1 MIGEQAI
8 MTDKELEIILQEGE
22 SYKIEFKESIDKTL
36 VEEVVAFANASGG
49 RIFIGVTDD
58 GNLKGT
64 DTSNIARSR
73 LQDTLRPI
81 QPFLAVTIDIIA
93 DIFVVTVPDGPE
105 KPYGCSRGF
114 FIRVGPNS
122 QKLNRNEIIDFIQS
136 EGRIRFDELVKS
148 EAFLSDYL
156 DREAFNRF
164 VAISGISNVLPEEP
178 MLRNLGCVVKVDNQ
192 SLFTNT
198 GVLFFAKDPIGFI
211 PQAIIIC
218 ALYKGIEKVT
228 VLDRK
233 DLTGNI
239 IANIEEAIL
248 FLKKHLK
255 LRYEITSIRRK
266 EILEIP
272 EVAMREAIVNA
283 VCHRDYFEKGA
294 NVMVEIFDDRVEISN
309 PGGLAKGLSLEDF
322 GTRSL
327 TRNPTI
333 ASLLHRTNYIERMG
347 TGINRIRLALQE
359 AGLPAPEFKM
369 SGFFTVIFRRITSDK
384 IGINFGLN
392 SEINETQRHILKD
405 ISNDSTVTIKKI
417 AENLGL
423 TSRSIESNI
432 KDLKERGVLVRQGSK
447 KAGRWQIIS
456 NSFQAFES
464 NRPGKN

>member
-1 MIGEQAI
+1 
-8 MTDKELEIILQEGE
+8 
-22 SYKIEFKESIDKTL
+22 
-36 VEEVVAFANASGG
+36 
-49 RIFIGVTDD
+49 
-58 GNLKGT
+58 
-64 DTSNIARSR
+64 
-73 LQDTLRPI
+73 
-81 QPFLAVTIDIIA
+81 
-93 DIFVVTVPDGPE
+93 
-105 KPYGCSRGF
+105 
-114 FIRVGPNS
+114 
-122 QKLNRNEIIDFIQS
+122 
-136 EGRIRFDELVKS
+136 
-148 EAFLSDYL
+148 
-156 DREAFNRF
+156 
-164 VAISGISNVLPEEP
+164 

-198 GVLFFAKDPIGFI
+198 GVLFFAKAPIVFI

>member
-1 MIGEQAI
+1 VTEIARELGMQGF
-8 MTDKELEIILQEGE
+8 TDLFARGWGVNVSVKRVQRRMKEPGIRSIVVRKYRPHGSGKVQERLENIIKQDFSAEKPNQKWVTDITYIWTE
-22 SYKIEFKESIDKTL
+22 
-36 VEEVVAFANASGG
+36 AGG

-239 IANIEEAIL
+239 IASIEEAIL
-248 FLKKHLK
+248 FLKKYLK

-347 TGINRIRLALQE
+347 TGINRIRLALKE
-359 AGLPAPEFKM
+359 AGLPEPEFKM

-384 IGINFGLN
+384 IGINFG
-392 SEINETQRHILKD
+392 INETQRHILED

-417 AENLGL
+417 AENLG
-423 TSRSIESNI
+423 
-432 KDLKERGVLVRQGSK
+432 
-447 KAGRWQIIS
+447 
-456 NSFQAFES
+456 
-464 NRPGKN
+464 